1 VKRTLS
7 RTAAIAVVVITL
19 ALGAQAAELKVGDRV
34 PDFSLPDQNGN
45 TVTLSDYLG
54 KKNLVLAF
62 YVLAFTNG

>member
-1 VKRTLS
+1 M
-7 RTAAIAVVVITL
+7 VVITL

-45 TVTLSDYLG
+45 TVRLSDYLG